1 MKNRI
6 VLAREHAKLNQKE
19 LAKILGISP
28 STLNGYEKG
37 NHDPK
42 SDGLIKIANACNVTT
57 DYLLGL
63 SDNIEKEKNVS
74 FSKIIPKIEEIIKK
88 SKLLNEEGLS
98 KLDEYAD
105 DLVASGKYNKVQINE
120 RAM

>member
-42 SDGLIKIANACNVTT
+42 SDGLIKIAKACNVTT

-105 DLVASGKYNKVQINE
+105 DLVASGKYNKVQINK

>member
-6 VLAREHAKLNQKE
+6 VLAREYAGLSQKE
-19 LAKILGISP
+19 LAYKLGISP

-42 SDGLIKIANACNVTT
+42 SVGLIGIAKICNVTT
-57 DYLLGL
+57 DFLLGL
-63 SDNIEKEKNVS
+63 SDNINKNEICINS
-74 FSKIIPKIEEIIKK
+74 SNLPIIEEIIEKAN
-88 SKLLNEEGLS
+88 KLNLDGLS
-98 KLDEYAD
+98 KLNSYAN
-105 DLVASGKYNKVQINE
+105 DLISSGNYSKIKIDE